1 MGCAASKKA
10 VDPVDPG
17 PGPPPHLQAAA
28 ARTVRL
34 LESLAAKK
42 ERVEQPILSN
52 EERRRSGADT
62 LIYQYIPSAGVSAEV
77 LACRLSRLARPRG
90 DGRERDSRAP
100 RPLLVARYTRRLDV
114 TAP

>member
-62 LIYQYIPSAGVSAEV
+62 LLYQYIPSAGVSAEV